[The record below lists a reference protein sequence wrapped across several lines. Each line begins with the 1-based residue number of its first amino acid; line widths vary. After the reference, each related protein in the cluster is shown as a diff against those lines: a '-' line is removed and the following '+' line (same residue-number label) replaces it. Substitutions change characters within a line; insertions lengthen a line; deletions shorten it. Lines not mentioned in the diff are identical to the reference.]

1 MSIISSFRDPAR
13 AMPIIERI
21 HQRRTGPVSI
31 MEFCGGH
38 TVAIFRSGIRS
49 VMPDDVHM
57 ISGPGCPVCVTSN
70 ADLDRAV
77 ALAKI
82 PGVILATYGDMLK
95 VPGSEESLAEVKAQG
110 YAVEIVYSTLD
121 ALALAE
127 EHPDREIVFFA
138 IGFETTSPAA
148 AAAVLQA
155 RDRGLRNF
163 SICSVMKLTIP
174 GARALLGMGE
184 IKVDAVIGPGHVSSI
199 IGSDAWRFLPDEY
212 GIPVA
217 ISGFETLDLLAAIDE
232 LLRMIEE
239 GKPDLVNSYSRI
251 VKPGGNQKAWGAVQQ
266 AFELRAAS
274 WRGFGEIPASGLALR
289 EEFSS
294 FDADRRFDIH
304 IEPAAEHPAC
314 RCGEVL
320 RGVAL
325 PPDCKVFGTACTPE
339 SPLGPCMVS
348 SEGSC
353 AAYYHYQRHQLP
365 QS

>member
-1 MSIISSFRDPAR
+1 
-13 AMPIIERI
+13 
-21 HQRRTGPVSI
+21 
-31 MEFCGGH
+31 
-38 TVAIFRSGIRS
+38 
-49 VMPDDVHM
+49 
-57 ISGPGCPVCVTSN
+57 
-70 ADLDRAV
+70 
-77 ALAKI
+77 LA
-82 PGVILATYGDMLK
+82 A
-95 VPGSEESLAEVKAQG
+95 
-110 YAVEIVYSTLD
+110 
-121 ALALAE
+121 

-138 IGFETTSPAA
+138 IGFETTAPAA
-148 AAAVLQA
+148 AAAVLRA

-217 ISGFETLDLLAAIDE
+217 ISGFETLDLLSAIDA

-239 GKPDLVNSYSRI
+239 GSPDLVNSYSRI
-251 VKPGGNQKAWGAVQQ
+251 VKPGGNRKAWDAVQQ
-266 AFELRAAS
+266 VFELRGAS
-274 WRGFGEIPASGLALR
+274 WRGFGEIPTSGLALR
-289 EEFSS
+289 EEFAD

-320 RGVAL
+320 RGVAT
-325 PPDCKVFGTACTPE
+325 PPECKVFGSICTPE
-339 SPLGPCMVS
+339 NPLGPCMVS

-353 AAYYHYQRHQLP
+353 AAYYHYHRHQPP
-365 QS
+365 QA

>member
-1 MSIISSFRDPAR
+1 MSVLSSFRDPAR
-13 AMPIIERI
+13 AMHVIERI
-21 HQRRTGPVSI
+21 RTRNTGPVSL

-38 TVAIFRSGIRS
+38 TVAIFRSGIRT
-49 VMPDDVHM
+49 VMPDHVRM

-77 ALAKI
+77 ALAKT

-95 VPGSEESLAEVKAQG
+95 VPGSNESLMQVKAQG
-110 YAVEIVYSTLD
+110 YSVEIVYSTLD

-127 EHPDREIVFFA
+127 EHPDQEIVFFA
-138 IGFETTSPAA
+138 IGFETTAPAA

-155 RDRGLRNF
+155 RKRGLRNF

-174 GARALLGMGE
+174 GARALLSMGE
-184 IKVDAVIGPGHVSSI
+184 IKVDGVIGPGHVSSI
-199 IGSDAWRFLPDEY
+199 IGSDAWRFLPYEY

-217 ISGFETLDLLAAIDE
+217 ISGFETLDLLAATDA

-239 GKPDLVNSYSRI
+239 GKPDLVNCYSRI
-251 VKPGGNQKAWGAVQQ
+251 VKPGGNQKAWSAVQQ
-266 AFELRAAS
+266 VFETRTAS
-274 WRGFGEIPASGLALR
+274 WRGFGDIPASGLRVR
-289 EEFSS
+289 EEFAH

-320 RGVAL
+320 RGVAT
-325 PPDCKVFGTACTPE
+325 PPECKVFGTVCTPE
-339 SPLGPCMVS
+339 HPLGPCMVS

-353 AAYYHYQRHQLP
+353 AAYFHYQRHQP
-365 QS
+365 AQS